1 MRKNIW
7 KALIVLIVIFLV
19 GNLAYAYTSQTLTD
33 DSKNI
38 GIIFTIALAAAL
50 VVLFNY
56 NGDSNNK
63 NND

>member
-1 MRKNIW
+1 MKKNIW

-19 GNLAYAYTSQTLTD
+19 GNLAYAYTSQTLMD

-50 VVLFNY
+50 VVLFNN

>member
-19 GNLAYAYTSQTLTD
+19 GNLAYAYTSQTLMD

-50 VVLFNY
+50 VVLFNN

>member
-7 KALIVLIVIFLV
+7 KALIVLIVTFL
-19 GNLAYAYTSQTLTD
+19 GGCIAYAYTSQALTD

-38 GIIFTIALAAAL
+38 GILFTIALAAAL

>member
-19 GNLAYAYTSQTLTD
+19 GNLAYAYTSQTLMD

>member
-19 GNLAYAYTSQTLTD
+19 GNLAYAYTSQTLMD

-56 NGDSNNK
+56 NGGSNNK